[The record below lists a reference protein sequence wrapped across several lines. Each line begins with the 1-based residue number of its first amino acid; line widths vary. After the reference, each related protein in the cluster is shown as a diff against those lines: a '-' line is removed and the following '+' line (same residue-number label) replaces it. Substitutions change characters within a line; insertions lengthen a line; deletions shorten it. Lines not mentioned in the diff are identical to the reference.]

1 MKMDKK
7 YISIPEVYGILSRKE
22 ELSEMEKIN
31 FLYVERF
38 RRMNPEDAE
47 EAKKAIKGM
56 ADIPDKV
63 ITKILDLKP
72 VTQDELT
79 SILSAYNVIISD
91 KDLNTIIDYLKTL
104 KF

>member
-7 YISIPEVYGILSRKE
+7 YISIPEVYGIMSRKE
-22 ELSEMEKIN
+22 ELSDMEKIN
-31 FLYVERF
+31 FLYVDRF
-38 RRMNPEDAE
+38 RRMTPEDAE
-47 EAKKAIKGM
+47 AAKTAIKGM

-72 VTQDELT
+72 VTQDGIT
-79 SILSAYNVIISD
+79 SILSAYNVMIAD
-91 KDLNTIIDYLKTL
+91 KDLNMVIDYLKTL